1 MVSSWTFSRPTLLGH
16 TATEFSWTSHIPTP
30 LSHSNKLPKAIF
42 VIFFFHSTPRL
53 HKEQTSLYTT
63 NICLYFIFS
72 NFSQRKS
79 TLGLTNKFCS
89 FFCRGTNNYYI
100 CIRFVT
106 GCSAVRLARQ
116 LRELEVPGSNPGTPT
131 NKKENIHRECSLF
144 CLSVCT
150 DSMST

>member
-1 MVSSWTFSRPTLLGH
+1 MPALAF
-16 TATEFSWTSHIPTP
+16 
-30 LSHSNKLPKAIF
+30 
-42 VIFFFHSTPRL
+42 

-116 LRELEVPGSNPGTPT
+116 LRELEVAGSNPVSPT
-131 NKKENIHRECSLF
+131 NSNENLCFGKGFFVSAPADIRRPSSRHEGVGGLFFSTPHRGGNQRRSKRTNTGQEQEAEK
-144 CLSVCT
+144 
-150 DSMST
+150 

>member
-1 MVSSWTFSRPTLLGH
+1 MSLF
-16 TATEFSWTSHIPTP
+16 HI
-30 LSHSNKLPKAIF
+30 LQFFPK
-42 VIFFFHSTPRL
+42 
-53 HKEQTSLYTT
+53 E
-63 NICLYFIFS
+63 
-72 NFSQRKS
+72 KS

-131 NKKENIHRECSLF
+131 NKKENIFDECSLF
-144 CLSVCT
+144 CLSACT
-150 DSMST
+150 DSTSIFFLQLNRTKRVIQYSPFAHINTPRKLVLTYNGRRLCNAWAMVNSSA